1 MNINKINDFFSYET
15 RCKEFFKLFR
25 DKQGVVCKRCGCNN
39 HYWKKDKEQYEC
51 KECGF
56 RTTLRSG
63 TIMEKSR
70 LPYRYWFISL
80 FILIEAKE
88 KLSILEIQKSLGH
101 KFYKPIWQ
109 MINKLRNVFNNGE
122 SLQQLLTFIDKEKNA
137 IELITSDFKI
147 RFKVKDLYLKS
158 KEKNQRVKR
167 NGVLKVRT
175 TS

>member
-1 MNINKINDFFSYET
+1 
-15 RCKEFFKLFR
+15 
-25 DKQGVVCKRCGCNN
+25 VVCKRCGCHN

-63 TIMEKSR
+63 TVLEKSR

-80 FILIEAKE
+80 YFLIEKKE
-88 KLSILEIQKSLGH
+88 KLSILEIQKNLGH

-109 MINKLRNVFNNGE
+109 MINKLKDVFNTGE
-122 SLQQLLTFIDKEKNA
+122 SLQQLLAFIDKEKNA
-137 IELITSDFKI
+137 IESIKSDIKT
-147 RFKVKDLYLKS
+147 RFKMKDIYLKTA
-158 KEKNQRVKR
+158 EKSQQIKR
-167 NGVLKVRT
+167 PRNLKVRT